1 MWNSY
6 WQEALIKISP
16 ARTNSSGKIAIV
28 GIGNELRGD
37 DAAGLVLIDKLN
49 SIEVSSKQITWFSTG
64 AVPEN
69 CTGHLRKISPEY
81 AILVDAAQ
89 MDLDPG
95 QIAVIEPDT
104 ISGFSGSTHSL
115 PFDIIIKYIREEI
128 RCRVWILG
136 IQPANNEVLAPL
148 SPQVRQAVE
157 SIADFVVNQF

>member
-6 WQEALIKISP
+6 WQEALTKISP
-16 ARTNSSGKIAIV
+16 ARTNSAGRIAIV

-37 DAAGLVLIDKLN
+37 DAAGLVLIDRLD
-49 SIEVSSKQITWFSTG
+49 SIELSNKQITWFSTG

-69 CTGHLRKISPEY
+69 CTGQLRKIKPEH

-128 RCRVWILG
+128 GCQVWILG
-136 IQPANNEVLAPL
+136 IQPAHNEVLTSL
-148 SPQVRQAVE
+148 SPQVRQAVK
-157 SIADFVVNQF
+157 SIADFVANQF